1 MSRPARIEYEGAFY
15 HVMNRGNRREAIFID
30 NQDRARFY
38 EIIGSIE
45 SRYKII
51 IYSFVL
57 MPNHYHLIIETPLG
71 NLSKAIQ
78 RLNGDYALYFSR
90 RHRSP
95 GHLFQGRFKA
105 MLVEK
110 ESYLLELSR
119 YIHLNPFRAGMVKS
133 PEKYKWSSLYEISKN
148 SNGTLPFT
156 LYTDWLLELFGKRKG
171 TAARK
176 YLEFVR
182 EGIKDMKNPGFEATG
197 GWILGSEIWA
207 NKIIKKW
214 IDFSSKE
221 ITGIKPLRARIPV
234 NKYEQLVCKEFEISK
249 QDLKKL
255 TYNNIARMSMIYLA
269 YNYCGLTLR
278 VIGQRY
284 GGISDSAV
292 NKVVSRFR
300 TRLSKDRKLNA
311 KIKKIL
317 SSSEM

>member
-1 MSRPARIEYEGAFY
+1 MS
-15 HVMNRGNRREAIFID
+15 
-30 NQDRARFY
+30 
-38 EIIGSIE
+38 
-45 SRYKII
+45 
-51 IYSFVL
+51 
-57 MPNHYHLIIETPLG
+57 NHYHLIIETPLG

-78 RLNGDYALYFSR
+78 RLSGDYALYFSR

-110 ESYLLELSR
+110 ETYLLELSR

-133 PEKYKWSSLYEISKN
+133 PEKYKWSSLYEVLKN
-148 SNGTLPFT
+148 SNGKLPFT
-156 LYTDWLLELFGKRKG
+156 LYADWLLESFGKRKG

-197 GWILGSEIWA
+197 GWILGSETWA

-221 ITGIKPLRARIPV
+221 ITGIKPLRVRIPV
-234 NKYEQLVCKEFEISK
+234 NRYEQLVCKEFEISK

-278 VIGQRY
+278 VVGKRY

-300 TRLSKDRKLNA
+300 TRLSKDKKLNA
-311 KIKKIL
+311 KIKKIM
-317 SSSEM
+317 SSGEM

>member
-1 MSRPARIEYEGAFY
+1 MTRPARIEYEGAFY

-30 NQDRARFY
+30 NRDRIRFY
-38 EIIGSIE
+38 EIIGNIE

-57 MPNHYHLIIETPLG
+57 MSNHYHLIIETPLG

-78 RLNGDYALYFSR
+78 RLNGDYALYYSR

-110 ESYLLELSR
+110 ETYLLELSR
-119 YIHLNPFRAGMVKS
+119 YIHLNPFRAGMAKS

-156 LYTDWLLELFGKRKG
+156 LYTDWLLGLFGKRKG

-300 TRLSKDRKLNA
+300 IRLSKDKKLNA

-317 SSSEM
+317 SSNEM

>member
-1 MSRPARIEYEGAFY
+1 MARPARIEYEGAFY

-30 NQDRARFY
+30 NQDRIRFY
-38 EIIGSIE
+38 KIIGNIE
-45 SRYKII
+45 SRYNII

-57 MPNHYHLIIETPLG
+57 MSNHYHLIIETPLG

-110 ESYLLELSR
+110 ETYLLELSR

-133 PEKYKWSSLYEISKN
+133 PEKYKWSSLYEVLKN
-148 SNGTLPFT
+148 SNGKLPFT
-156 LYTDWLLELFGKRKG
+156 LYTDWLLELFGKRKSA
-171 TAARK
+171 AARK

-182 EGIKDMKNPGFEATG
+182 EGIKDMKNPGLEATG
-197 GWILGSEIWA
+197 GWILGSETWA

-221 ITGIKPLRARIPV
+221 ITGIKPLRVRIPV
-234 NKYEQLVCKEFEISK
+234 SRYEQLVCKEFEISK

-269 YNYCGLTLR
+269 HNYCGLALK

-284 GGISDSAV
+284 GGISDFAV
-292 NKVVSRFR
+292 NKVVSRFH
-300 TRLSKDRKLNA
+300 TRLSKDKRLCQVA
-311 KIKKIL
+311 RCDTICQT
-317 SSSEM
+317 